1 MEERPEECRA
11 SRTKN
16 DVVSIDFHNSCPYFQ
31 NDKKFHYC
39 INIDLA
45 KNLQL
50 IINFV
55 CDSKE
60 ELESLKDKIVFIKSY
75 ITEATPSLE
84 VKLLMK
90 ALQDSAFK
98 DGLTGL
104 YNRKFL
110 EEHSKKLIPQAIREN
125 IKIGVLMLDMDHFKA
140 VNDEYGH
147 DIGDKV
153 LRELSYILTSTVRD
167 SDVVIRY
174 GGEEFIV
181 LLVGVKSEEE
191 ALLVANKIGKRVRE
205 NEIDVYAGNKLRKT
219 ISSGLS
225 MFPDDS
231 RSLDSVIKNADI
243 ALYEA
248 KNSGRDKVV
257 RFHEDQ
263 VTSVDLF

>member
-1 MEERPEECRA
+1 MLWSSCQLKKKEKKAIHKKAENKI
-11 SRTKN
+11 KN
-16 DVVSIDFHNSCPYFQ
+16 VP
-31 NDKKFHYC
+31 
-39 INIDLA
+39 
-45 KNLQL
+45 
-50 IINFV
+50 
-55 CDSKE
+55 
-60 ELESLKDKIVFIKSY
+60 KIVCACLDFK
-75 ITEATPSLE
+75 
-84 VKLLMK
+84 K
-90 ALQDSAFK
+90 ANIF
-98 DGLTGL
+98 GLV
-104 YNRKFL
+104 
-110 EEHSKKLIPQAIREN
+110 S
-125 IKIGVLMLDMDHFKA
+125 
-140 VNDEYGH
+140 
-147 DIGDKV
+147 
-153 LRELSYILTSTVRD
+153 
-167 SDVVIRY
+167 
-174 GGEEFIV
+174 EEFIV